1 METPHHRSWSFFAA
15 ALACVLSLLSPG
27 CVKPASDQPPLVL
40 VEVAPLAGLVRPLVD
55 PGVEVRP
62 IVPAGVSPHG
72 YQLTPTDIA
81 DLSRAVMVVT
91 VGAPLE
97 PAINRAIDQVVSD
110 EAVFNIADVLGID
123 AAACDHPEHNHG
135 HEHAHS
141 HDHGHGA
148 DPHLW
153 LDPGLM
159 REMVEPLADA
169 IENRGIAHPQL
180 SGYRK
185 QLAAGLEVLDGSF
198 RAQLEPFAGRAIIT
212 HHDAFR
218 RIADRY
224 GLVVG
229 EVMRP
234 VSSVEPTPGDLAL
247 AAEAIRE
254 HRAGAIFVEPQFS
267 DALPRRIAEQAGVK
281 VYTLDPVG
289 SEDWINLMRANLRA
303 LVAGLSE
310 PAPVLDASVPQG

>member
-1 METPHHRSWSFFAA
+1 MDTRISRLWSFPLA
-15 ALACVLSLLSPG
+15 ALMIVFGLVLTTLPG
-27 CVKPASDQPPLVL
+27 CGDSAADQPPLVL
-40 VEVAPLAGLVRPLVD
+40 VEVAPLVGLVRPLID
-55 PGVEVRP
+55 EAVEVRP

-72 YQLTPTDIA
+72 YQLTPSDIA
-81 DLSRAVMVVT
+81 DLSRATLVIT

-97 PAINRAIDQVVSD
+97 PSINRAIDQVVSKD
-110 EAVFNIADVLGID
+110 AIFNIADTLGID

-135 HEHAHS
+135 IDES
-141 HDHGHGA
+141 HDHGA

-153 LDPGLM
+153 LDPVLM
-159 REMVEPLADA
+159 IDFIEPVADA
-169 IENRGIAHPQL
+169 IAERGIAHRSQ

-185 QLAAGLEVLDGSF
+185 SLAAALASLDGSF
-198 RAQLEPFAGRAIIT
+198 RNELAPFEGRAIVT

-224 GLVVG
+224 GLKVA
-229 EVMRP
+229 EVIRP

-247 AAEAIRE
+247 AAEAVRE
-254 HRAGAIFVEPQFS
+254 HGVGAIFTEPQFS
-267 DALPRRIAEQAGVK
+267 DALPKRIASQAGVK
-281 VYTLDPVG
+281 IYTLDPVG

-310 PAPVLDASVPQG
+310 PAPVDAASLQSEG

>member
-1 METPHHRSWSFFAA
+1 MKINSFRTSVTLA
-15 ALACVLSLLSPG
+15 ALIAGVLALLLPG
-27 CVKPASDQPPLVL
+27 CSEPASDQPPLVL

-55 PGVEVRP
+55 PSVEVRP

-72 YQLTPTDIA
+72 YQLAPSDAA
-81 DLSRAVMVVT
+81 DLARATLVIT

-97 PAINRAIDQVVSD
+97 PAINRAIDRVVEPGS
-110 EAVFNIADVLGID
+110 VFSIADVLGID
-123 AAACDHPEHNHG
+123 AAACDHPGHAHG
-135 HEHAHS
+135 HDHS
-141 HDHGHGA
+141 EGHEHGA

-159 REMVEPLADA
+159 IEMVEPLADA
-169 IENRGIAHPQL
+169 IEARGIAHPQL
-180 SGYRK
+180 SGYRS
-185 QLAAGLEVLDGSF
+185 QLAAGLESIDGSF
-198 RAQLEPFAGRAIIT
+198 RRQLEPFAGRAIIT

-224 GLVVG
+224 GLEVG
-229 EVMRP
+229 EVIRP

-247 AAEAIRE
+247 AAEAIRD
-254 HRAGAIFVEPQFS
+254 HQAGAIFIEPQFS

-310 PAPVLDASVPQG
+310 PVPGSADAEPQG